1 MRVPPNHPY
10 VIHDLALKP
19 MVTRG
24 STILN
29 HQMALEMALE
39 LSADFQGMFDKVK
52 VMAFATLVTSW
63 EACSD
68 QTKR

>member
-1 MRVPPNHPY
+1 
-10 VIHDLALKP
+10 
-19 MVTRG
+19 
-24 STILN
+24 
-29 HQMALEMALE
+29 MALEMALE